1 MEHFEN
7 ICMLTQRQA
16 KALSVIREYFDHH
29 GHAPTLQE
37 IAHAVDVRSRGAAH
51 RLVQALVEKGYV
63 IREGSSWRGLRLAER
78 EAGPSLPLVGRIA
91 AGQPIEAIPGE
102 DTLNL
107 VDFLLG
113 PGRYA
118 LRVQGDSMTDAGIL
132 DGDMVVVRHTETARD
147 GEIVVA
153 LIDGEEATLKRLNR
167 CSDGNIELIAEN
179 PGIDPMLYPAS
190 RVRIQGVVVAQM
202 RSYR

>member
-1 MEHFEN
+1 
-7 ICMLTQRQA
+7 MLTRQQA
-16 KALSVIREYFDHH
+16 KTVAVIEAYIARH
-29 GHAPTLQE
+29 GHAPTLEE
-37 IAHAVDVRSRGAAH
+37 IGRELGVRSKGAVH

-63 IREGSSWRGLRLAER
+63 IRESSGWRGLRLAEQV
-78 EAGPSLPLVGRIA
+78 AGPTLPLVGRIA

-107 VDFLLG
+107 ADFLLG

-118 LRVQGDSMTDAGIL
+118 LRVQGDSMVSAGIL
-132 DGDMVVVRHTETARD
+132 DGDTVVVKQADTASD

-153 LIDGEEATLKRLNR
+153 LIDGEEATLKRLKR
-167 CSDGNIELIAEN
+167 RKDGNVELIAEN
-179 PGIDPMLYPAS
+179 PTMLPMIYSAS

-202 RSYR
+202 RNYR